1 MFLLVLKVAL
11 LSTLVLAVNGE
22 SSLEED
28 DGSGRYI
35 IEGRVFPLS
44 DYQSTGSNW
53 QALTRVH
60 VNGGEFIGMI

>member
-1 MFLLVLKVAL
+1 MFLLLIKVAL
-11 LSTLVLAVNGE
+11 LSSLVLAANSE

-44 DYQSTGSNW
+44 DYQSTASNW
-53 QALTRVH
+53 QAVTRVH
-60 VNGGEFIGMI
+60 VNGGEYIGVI